1 MVMVAGPDWSGTVRG
16 STGVR
21 PSAEWLRPTG
31 LTLALV
37 VCSGFLLSCGGDDSG
52 GSGSATTASTTV
64 ASTVPTSTP
73 STVPTSTP
81 SAETTGA
88 ASVTPSDESTST
100 APRKVEPADPSGYT
114 TDENGGD
121 LYGHLGFRSPTGN
134 VWCDMSPD
142 GWAACMIGE
151 HSWEMPDDG
160 TCELDFVSGF
170 VQVGDDGVTQ
180 GYCGG
185 DVPVIPGKVLPYGQS
200 LSLGSVTCTSME
212 SGVRCA
218 FGRPSY
224 AFALSREKLEIS

>member
-1 MVMVAGPDWSGTVRG
+1 MVTAAGPDWSGTVRG
-16 STGVR
+16 STGLR

-52 GSGSATTASTTV
+52 GSGSATSTSTTV
-64 ASTVPTSTP
+64 ASTVPS
-73 STVPTSTP
+73 SAP
-81 SAETTGA
+81 SAEPTA
-88 ASVTPSDESTST
+88 ADSLPTSDESTST
-100 APRKVEPADPSGYT
+100 APRKVVPADPSGYT

-151 HSWEMPDDG
+151 HTWEMPDDG
-160 TCELDFVSGF
+160 ACELDFVAGF

-185 DVPVIPGKVLPYGQS
+185 DVPVMPGKVLPYGQS

-218 FGRPSY
+218 FARPFY
-224 AFALSREKLEIS
+224 AFVLSREKLEIS

>member
-1 MVMVAGPDWSGTVRG
+1 MVTAAGPDWSGTVRG

-52 GSGSATTASTTV
+52 GSGSATSTSTTV
-64 ASTVPTSTP
+64 ASTVPS
-73 STVPTSTP
+73 SAP

-100 APRKVEPADPSGYT
+100 APRKVVPADPSGYT

-151 HSWEMPDDG
+151 HTWEMPDDG
-160 TCELDFVSGF
+160 ACELDFVAGF

-185 DVPVIPGKVLPYGQS
+185 DVPVMPGKVLPYGQS

-218 FGRPSY
+218 FARPSY

>member
-1 MVMVAGPDWSGTVRG
+1 MVAGPDWSGTVRG
-16 STGVR
+16 STGLR

-52 GSGSATTASTTV
+52 GSGSATSTSTTV
-64 ASTVPTSTP
+64 ASTVPS
-73 STVPTSTP
+73 SAP

-100 APRKVEPADPSGYT
+100 APRKVVPADPSGYT

>member
-1 MVMVAGPDWSGTVRG
+1 M
-16 STGVR
+16 
-21 PSAEWLRPTG
+21 
-31 LTLALV
+31 
-37 VCSGFLLSCGGDDSG
+37 
-52 GSGSATTASTTV
+52 
-64 ASTVPTSTP
+64 
-73 STVPTSTP
+73 
-81 SAETTGA
+81 
-88 ASVTPSDESTST
+88 TPSDESTST
-100 APRKVEPADPSGYT
+100 APRKAVPADPSGYT

-151 HSWEMPDDG
+151 HTWEMPDDG
-160 TCELDFVSGF
+160 ACELDFVAGF

>member
-1 MVMVAGPDWSGTVRG
+1 MVTVAGPDWRGTVRG

-31 LTLALV
+31 LMLAMV
-37 VCSGFLLSCGGDDSG
+37 VCSGFLLSCGSDDSG
-52 GSGSATTASTTV
+52 GSTSSTSATSASTTV
-64 ASTVPTSTP
+64 ASTVPS
-73 STVPTSTP
+73 SAP

-100 APRKVEPADPSGYT
+100 APRKVVPADPSGYT
-114 TDENGGD
+114 TDEKGGD

-151 HSWEMPDDG
+151 HTWEMPDDG
-160 TCELDFVSGF
+160 ACELDYLAGF

>member
-1 MVMVAGPDWSGTVRG
+1 MVTAAGPDWSGTVRG
-16 STGVR
+16 STGLR

-52 GSGSATTASTTV
+52 GSGSATSTSTTV
-64 ASTVPTSTP
+64 ASTVPS
-73 STVPTSTP
+73 SAP

-100 APRKVEPADPSGYT
+100 APRKVVPADPSGYT

-151 HSWEMPDDG
+151 HTWEMPDDG
-160 TCELDFVSGF
+160 ACELDFVAGF

-185 DVPVIPGKVLPYGQS
+185 DVPVMPGKVLPYGQS

-218 FGRPSY
+218 FARPSY

>member
-1 MVMVAGPDWSGTVRG
+1 MVAGPDWSGTVRG
-16 STGVR
+16 STGLR
-21 PSAEWLRPTG
+21 PSTEWLRPTS

-52 GSGSATTASTTV
+52 GSGSATSTSTTV
-64 ASTVPTSTP
+64 ASTVPS
-73 STVPTSTP
+73 SAP

-100 APRKVEPADPSGYT
+100 APRKVVPADPSGYT

-151 HSWEMPDDG
+151 HTWEMPDDG
-160 TCELDFVSGF
+160 ACELDYLAGF

-218 FGRPSY
+218 FARPSY

>member
-1 MVMVAGPDWSGTVRG
+1 MVMVAGPDWSGTVSG

-31 LTLALV
+31 VMLALV

-64 ASTVPTSTP
+64 ASTVPTSA
-73 STVPTSTP
+73 P
-81 SAETTGA
+81 SAETTA
-88 ASVTPSDESTST
+88 AESVPPSDESTST
-100 APRKVEPADPSGYT
+100 TPRKVVPADPNGYT
-114 TDENGGD
+114 TDEKGGD

>member
-52 GSGSATTASTTV
+52 GSGSATSTSTTV
-64 ASTVPTSTP
+64 ASTVPS
-73 STVPTSTP
+73 SAP

-100 APRKVEPADPSGYT
+100 APRKVVPADPSGYT

-185 DVPVIPGKVLPYGQS
+185 DVPVMPGKVLPYGQS

>member
-1 MVMVAGPDWSGTVRG
+1 
-16 STGVR
+16 
-21 PSAEWLRPTG
+21 
-31 LTLALV
+31 
-37 VCSGFLLSCGGDDSG
+37 
-52 GSGSATTASTTV
+52 
-64 ASTVPTSTP
+64 
-73 STVPTSTP
+73 
-81 SAETTGA
+81 
-88 ASVTPSDESTST
+88 VTPSDESTST
-100 APRKVEPADPSGYT
+100 APRKVVPADPSGYT

-151 HSWEMPDDG
+151 HTWEMPDDG
-160 TCELDFVSGF
+160 ACELDFVAGF

-185 DVPVIPGKVLPYGQS
+185 DVPVMPGKVLPYGQS

-218 FGRPSY
+218 FARPSY

>member
-1 MVMVAGPDWSGTVRG
+1 MVTAAGPDWSGTVRG
-16 STGVR
+16 STGLR

-52 GSGSATTASTTV
+52 GSGSATSTSTTV
-64 ASTVPTSTP
+64 ASTVPS
-73 STVPTSTP
+73 SAP

-100 APRKVEPADPSGYT
+100 APRKVVPADPSGYT

-151 HSWEMPDDG
+151 HTWEMPDDG
-160 TCELDFVSGF
+160 ACELDFVAGF

-185 DVPVIPGKVLPYGQS
+185 DVPVMPGKVLPYGQS

-218 FGRPSY
+218 FARPFY
-224 AFALSREKLEIS
+224 AFVLSREKLEIS

>member
-1 MVMVAGPDWSGTVRG
+1 MVAGPDWRGTVRG

-31 LTLALV
+31 LMLAMV
-37 VCSGFLLSCGGDDSG
+37 VCSGFLLSCGSDDSG
-52 GSGSATTASTTV
+52 GSTSSTSASTTV
-64 ASTVPTSTP
+64 ASTVPS
-73 STVPTSTP
+73 SAP

-100 APRKVEPADPSGYT
+100 APRKVVPADPSGYT
-114 TDENGGD
+114 TDEKGGD

-151 HSWEMPDDG
+151 HTWEMPDDG
-160 TCELDFVSGF
+160 ACELDFVVGF
-170 VQVGDDGVTQ
+170 VRVGDDGVTQ

-218 FGRPSY
+218 FARPFY
-224 AFALSREKLEIS
+224 AFVLSREKLEIS

>member
-1 MVMVAGPDWSGTVRG
+1 
-16 STGVR
+16 
-21 PSAEWLRPTG
+21 
-31 LTLALV
+31 
-37 VCSGFLLSCGGDDSG
+37 
-52 GSGSATTASTTV
+52 
-64 ASTVPTSTP
+64 
-73 STVPTSTP
+73 
-81 SAETTGA
+81 
-88 ASVTPSDESTST
+88 VTPSDESTST
-100 APRKVEPADPSGYT
+100 APRKAVPADPSGYT

-151 HSWEMPDDG
+151 HTWEMPDDG
-160 TCELDFVSGF
+160 ACELDFVAGF
-170 VQVGDDGVTQ
+170 VQVADDGVTQ